1 MTVATVSSPESLPVQ
16 VARATASLAT
26 LYSMALAGLERS
38 LPIKPSWVAAEVI
51 GGVLLV
57 GLPVM
62 HIARKAS
69 EYGQPVS
76 WRDYERMVMA
86 GFISAGIPILI
97 WQGLEYA
104 ALPHVL
110 GGE

>member
-1 MTVATVSSPESLPVQ
+1 MTTPTVSSPENLPVQ
-16 VARATASLAT
+16 VARTTASLAT

-51 GGVLLV
+51 GGVMLV

-62 HIARKAS
+62 LAARSAT
-69 EYGQPVS
+69 ERGQPVS
-76 WRDYERMVMA
+76 WHDYERMVIA
-86 GFISAGIPILI
+86 GFISAGIPICI

-104 ALPHVL
+104 ALPHL
-110 GGE
+110 QS